1 MDEPQMPYVNV
12 QRAVRVF
19 VSSTFRDMHTEREEL
34 IKRIFP
40 QLRKLCDQRGVTWGE
55 VDLRWGITDEQTAEG
70 KVLPIC
76 LDEIQRCRPYF
87 IGLLGERYGW
97 VSGEISPE
105 LIEREPWLAEHL
117 DRSITELEI
126 LHGVLN
132 NPEMAENAYF
142 YFRDPKFIDTLSI
155 EQREIFLERPSREE
169 IERFGKDE
177 SERRSEERKQK
188 LSRLKERILTSGFPV
203 RLNYLNPKELGEWV
217 LQDLTTVIDQHFPED
232 SRPDQL
238 GSEASE
244 HEIFAASRSVVYIG
258 RQAYFDQ
265 LDSHVQGAGP
275 PVVVLGESGSGKSAL
290 LANWAY
296 HYRATHP
303 NDFVLMHF
311 IGATPFSADWA
322 AMLRRIM
329 GELQRR
335 YGIEEEIPG
344 QPEVLRGAFAS
355 WLHRAAAKGHI
366 VLILDALNQLEDYEG
381 ALDLVWLPAKI
392 PANVRMILSTLPGK
406 PLEELKKRAWP
417 SIHVDKLNPDERKKL
432 VQEYLGKYT
441 KTLSPARLDRII
453 SADQSANPLFLSA
466 LLEELRVFGT
476 HEQLDWC
483 ISHYLTAKT
492 VGQLFEKILTRYEQ
506 DYDRDRPGLVRD
518 AMRLI
523 WAARRGLSEAELLEM
538 LGSKGEPLPGAYWSP
553 FFLAMEASLVNRS
566 GLIGFFHNY
575 LRQAVQ
581 SKYIATEAAQQAI
594 HVRLA
599 DYFEARDLSER
610 KLDELPWQLLRA
622 KFWQR
627 LYDRLSDLPFFK
639 AAWKRNSS
647 EFKGYWVQI
656 EANSNLK
663 IINAYQPLYDAP
675 TQYLEYASRL
685 IFLFE
690 NLGYEEE
697 AMALSTCLIDH
708 CRKIGDSWNLAF
720 FLRFQAW
727 YYYEHLDLDRA
738 MAILEEA
745 ESACRKVGDSLLL
758 AGIIRVQ
765 GNILERRHDR
775 DAAMMKFQEAVR
787 IHREL
792 GGMLGLAMALNE
804 QAGIL
809 VARGKLEGAKL
820 LIDEAERIARG
831 SGDLMVLNEILGVKA
846 SFQFHGKDFEGAM
859 KTYQEKEQ
867 ICREVRIT
875 AGLQAAIGGQAYI
888 LYTRGDL
895 DGALRLYKEQEY
907 IARQVGIEEG
917 IKLYLW
923 GVQDS
928 LRMQSVI
935 LKDRDDLDGAI
946 TLSRES
952 ERICRETDDLAG
964 LQAAL
969 GDQAF
974 ILHSR
979 GDLDGAL
986 DLYQQHES
994 VCRKTGDQDNLRW
1007 SLENQGAI
1015 LLDRGELDKA
1025 MSCFKKQEQIC
1036 HELDHI
1042 AGLQAAMRNQG
1053 VILHRQGDLDGA
1065 LDLYQQ
1071 HESVCRKRGDQDG
1084 LQWSFGNQASI
1095 LEVRGN
1101 LNGALAL
1108 YQEQEYICHQIGN
1121 QQVLRDSMRHQGLI
1135 LRQLGDLDGA
1145 QVRFVEGERLCR
1157 DLGDNY
1163 GLQAALCNQGVILCD
1178 RGDLKGANNLF
1189 EEQERICRELGNIP
1203 GLIVS
1208 LRNRGEVLQNLG
1220 DLESALKLYKEQECI
1235 CREHG
1240 DPNGL
1245 RWSLS
1250 NQANI
1255 LEISGEYAE
1264 AEKLR
1269 IEYNKIGGVST

>member
-1 MDEPQMPYVNV
+1 MDEPQKPYVNV

-19 VSSTFRDMHTEREEL
+19 VSSTFRDMHAEREEL

-76 LDEIQRCRPYF
+76 LDEIRRCRPYF

-142 YFRDPKFIDTLSI
+142 YFRDPNFIDTLSI
-155 EQREIFLERPSREE
+155 EQREICLERPSREE

-177 SERRSEERKQK
+177 AERRSEERKQK
-188 LSRLKERILTSGFPV
+188 LSRLKERILTSGFLV

-217 LQDLTTVIDQHFPED
+217 LKDLTTVIDQHFPED

-238 GSEASE
+238 GSEATE

-258 RQAYFDQ
+258 RQAYLGQ
-265 LDSHVQGAGP
+265 LDSHVQGTGS

-296 HYRATHP
+296 NYRATHP

-329 GELQRR
+329 GELQHR

-344 QPEVLRGAFAS
+344 QPEMLRRAFAS
-355 WLHRAAAKGHI
+355 WLHRVATKGRI

-381 ALDLVWLPAKI
+381 ALDLVWLPAQI

-406 PLEELKKRAWP
+406 PLDELKKRAWP
-417 SIHVDKLNPDERKKL
+417 SIHVDPLKPDERKKL
-432 VQEYLGKYT
+432 AQEYLGKYT

-453 SADQSANPLFLSA
+453 SANQTANPLFLRA

-483 ISHYLTAKT
+483 IGYYLAAKT
-492 VGQLFEKILTRYEQ
+492 VGELFEKILTRYEQ
-506 DYDRDRPGLVRD
+506 DYDRDRPGLVGD

-523 WAARRGLSEAELLEM
+523 WAARRGLSEAELLEL

-553 FFLAMEASLVNRS
+553 FYLAAEGSLINRS

-581 SKYIATEAAQQAI
+581 SKYLSSEAGQQEM

-599 DYFEARDLSER
+599 DYFEARDLGER
-610 KLDELPWQLLRA
+610 KLDELPWQLSRA
-622 KFWQR
+622 KSWQH
-627 LYDRLSDLPFFK
+627 LYDCLSDLPFFE
-639 AAWKRNSS
+639 AAWNRDASG
-647 EFKGYWVQI
+647 FKGYWVQI
-656 EANSNLK
+656 EANTNLT
-663 IINAYQPLYDAP
+663 IVDAYQPVYDSP
-675 TQYLEYASRL
+675 SQYLEYVGRL
-685 IFLFE
+685 IFLFD

-697 AMALSTCLIDH
+697 AMTISTCLIDH
-708 CRKIGDSWNLAF
+708 FRKMADSRNLAF
-720 FLRFQAW
+720 FLRYQAW
-727 YYYEHLDLDRA
+727 YYFEHLDLDRA
-738 MAILEEA
+738 MAFLEEA
-745 ESACRKVGDSLLL
+745 EGICRKIGALDML
-758 AGIIRVQ
+758 AGTIRRQ
-765 GNILERRHDR
+765 GNILERRYDR
-775 DAAMMKFQEAVR
+775 DAAMVKFREAGQ
-787 IHREL
+787 IHREM
-792 GGMLGLAMALNE
+792 GDMLGLAIALND

-809 VARGKLEGAKL
+809 VAKRRLKDAGL

-846 SFQFHGKDFEGAM
+846 SFQFHGNDFEGAM

-875 AGLQAAIGGQAYI
+875 PGLQAALGGQADI
-888 LYTRGDL
+888 LYAHGDL
-895 DGALRLYKEQEY
+895 DGAMRLYKEQER
-907 IARQVGIEEG
+907 IARQVGYEEG

-923 GVQDS
+923 GLPRS
-928 LRMQSVI
+928 LCMQSVI
-935 LKDRDDLDGAI
+935 LKDRGDLDGAI

-952 ERICRETDDLAG
+952 ERICRETDDLWG
-964 LQAAL
+964 LQASFGDHAL
-969 GDQAF
+969 

-979 GDLDGAL
+979 GDLGDAL

-994 VCRKTGDQDNLRW
+994 VCRKTGDPDSLQW

-1015 LLDRGELDKA
+1015 LLELGDLDKA
-1025 MSCFKKQEQIC
+1025 MSCFKEQEQIC
-1036 HELDHI
+1036 RELDHI
-1042 AGLQAAMRNQG
+1042 AGLQAAFGNQG

-1071 HESVCRKRGDQDG
+1071 HERVCRKRRDQDS
-1084 LQWSFGNQASI
+1084 LQWSLENQASI
-1095 LEVRGN
+1095 LMVYGD

-1108 YQEQEYICHQIGN
+1108 YQEQEGICRQVGN
-1121 QQVLRDSMRHQGLI
+1121 RHGLRDSMRHQGLI

-1145 QVRFVEGERLCR
+1145 QVQFVEGESLCR
-1157 DLGDNY
+1157 ELGDNY
-1163 GLQAALCNQGVILCD
+1163 GLQAALCNQGVILSD
-1178 RGDLKGANNLF
+1178 RGDQKGAKNLF
-1189 EEQERICRELGNIP
+1189 EEQEGICRELGNIP
-1203 GLIVS
+1203 GLIIS
-1208 LRNRGEVLQNLG
+1208 LGNQGEVLQNLG
-1220 DLESALKLYKEQECI
+1220 DLENALRLYKEQECI

-1240 DPNGL
+1240 DPNGV

-1269 IEYNKIGGVST
+1269 IEYNNIGGASP

>member
-1 MDEPQMPYVNV
+1 MDEHQKPFTNV

-19 VSSTFRDMHTEREEL
+19 VSSTFRDMHAEREEL
-34 IKRIFP
+34 VKRIFP

-105 LIEREPWLAEHL
+105 LIEREPWLAEHR

-126 LHGVLN
+126 FHGVLN
-132 NPEMAENAYF
+132 NPEKAENAYF
-142 YFRDPKFIDTLSI
+142 YFRDPKYIDTLSI
-155 EQREIFLERPSREE
+155 EQREICLERPSREE

-177 SERRSEERKQK
+177 AEQRSEERKQK
-188 LSRLKERILTSGFPV
+188 LSRLKEHILTSGFPV

-217 LQDLTTVIDQHFPED
+217 LQDLTSVINQHFPED

-238 GSEASE
+238 GSEATE
-244 HEIFAASRSVVYIG
+244 HEIFAASRSVIYIG
-258 RQAYFDQ
+258 RQAYIDQ
-265 LDSHVQGAGP
+265 LDNHVQGNGP
-275 PVVVLGESGSGKSAL
+275 PVVLLGESGSGKSAL

-311 IGATPFSADWA
+311 IGATAFSADWA

-335 YGIEEEIPG
+335 YGIEEEIPS
-344 QPEVLRGAFAS
+344 QPEILRGTFAS
-355 WLHRAAAKGHI
+355 WLHRVAAKSRI
-366 VLILDALNQLEDYEG
+366 VLILDGLNQLEDYEG
-381 ALDLVWLPAKI
+381 ALDLVWLPAQI

-417 SIHVDKLNPDERKKL
+417 SIQVEPLEPDERKQL
-432 VQEYLGKYT
+432 AQIYLGKYT
-441 KTLSPARLDRII
+441 KTLSPARIDRII
-453 SADQSANPLFLSA
+453 SADQTANPLFLRA

-483 ISHYLTAKT
+483 IGHYLTAKT
-492 VGQLFEKILTRYEQ
+492 VGELFEKILTRYEQ
-506 DYDRDRPGLVRD
+506 DYDRDRPGLVND

-523 WAARRGLSEAELLEM
+523 WAARRGLSEAELLEL
-538 LGSKGEPLPGAYWSP
+538 LGLKGEPLPGAYWSP
-553 FFLAMEASLVNRS
+553 FYLAAEASLINRS

-581 SKYIATEAAQQAI
+581 SKYLSSEAAQQEM

-599 DYFEARDLSER
+599 DYFEARDLGER
-610 KLDELPWQLLRA
+610 KLDELPWQLSRA
-622 KFWQR
+622 KSWQH
-627 LYDRLSDLPFFK
+627 LNDCLSDLPFFK
-639 AAWKRNSS
+639 AAWNRDSS
-647 EFKGYWVQI
+647 GFKGYWVQI
-656 EANSNLK
+656 EANTNLK
-663 IINAYQPLYDAP
+663 IVDAYQPVYDSP
-675 TQYLEYASRL
+675 SQYPEYASRL

-697 AMALSTCLIDH
+697 AMMISTCLIDH
-708 CRKIGDSWNLAF
+708 FRKMGDSRNLAF
-720 FLRFQAW
+720 FLRYQAW
-727 YYYEHLDLDRA
+727 YYFEHLDLDRA

-745 ESACRKVGDSLLL
+745 EGICRKVGALDML
-758 AGIIRVQ
+758 AGTIRRQ
-765 GNILERRHDR
+765 GNILERRYDR
-775 DAAMMKFQEAVR
+775 DSAMVKFQEAGQ
-787 IHREL
+787 IHREM
-792 GGMLGLAMALNE
+792 GDMLGLAIALNE
-804 QAGIL
+804 QARIL
-809 VARGKLEGAKL
+809 VVQRRLKDAGL

-846 SFQFHGKDFEGAM
+846 SFKFHGNDFEGAM

-867 ICREVRIT
+867 ICREVRIPS
-875 AGLQAAIGGQAYI
+875 GLQAALGGQADI
-888 LYTRGDL
+888 LYARGDL
-895 DGALRLYKEQEY
+895 DSAMRLYKEQES
-907 IARQVGIEEG
+907 IARQVGIEKG

-923 GVQDS
+923 GLPRS
-928 LRMQSVI
+928 LSMQSVI
-935 LKDRDDLDGAI
+935 LKDRGDLDGAI

-952 ERICRETDDLAG
+952 ERICRETDDLWG
-964 LQAAL
+964 LQASL

-994 VCRKTGDQDNLRW
+994 VCRKTGDQDSLRW
-1007 SLENQGAI
+1007 SLENQ
-1015 LLDRGELDKA
+1015 
-1025 MSCFKKQEQIC
+1025 
-1036 HELDHI
+1036 
-1042 AGLQAAMRNQG
+1042 
-1053 VILHRQGDLDGA
+1053 
-1065 LDLYQQ
+1065 
-1071 HESVCRKRGDQDG
+1071 
-1084 LQWSFGNQASI
+1084 ASI
-1095 LEVRGN
+1095 LMVHDD
-1101 LNGALAL
+1101 LNGALAM
-1108 YQEQEYICHQIGN
+1108 YQEHEGICRQVGN
-1121 QQVLRDSMRHQGLI
+1121 RQGLRDSMRHQGLI
-1135 LRQLGDLDGA
+1135 LRQFGDLDGA
-1145 QVRFVEGERLCR
+1145 LVQFVEGERLCR
-1157 DLGDNY
+1157 ELGDNY
-1163 GLQAALCNQGVILCD
+1163 GLQAAICNQGVILSD
-1178 RGDLKGANNLF
+1178 RGDLKGAKKLF

-1203 GLIVS
+1203 GLIIS
-1208 LRNRGEVLQNLG
+1208 LGNQGEVLQNLG
-1220 DLESALKLYKEQECI
+1220 DLEKALNLYKEQECI

-1240 DPNGL
+1240 NPNGL

-1255 LEISGEYAE
+1255 LEISGEFTE

-1269 IEYNKIGGVST
+1269 IEYNKIGGASP